1 MPDEVICPRPYICQ
15 RKGVVTTSENTCSN
29 IFVSNKI
36 VESYIALDP
45 VNVRILLEH
54 VKTFP
59 LLALIGGIRF
69 RDLH

>member
-36 VESYIALDP
+36 FECYTSLDP
-45 VNVRILLEH
+45 VNVRILLVH
-54 VKTFP
+54 VKTYP
-59 LLALIGGIRF
+59 LLAVIGGIRF
-69 RDLH
+69 R